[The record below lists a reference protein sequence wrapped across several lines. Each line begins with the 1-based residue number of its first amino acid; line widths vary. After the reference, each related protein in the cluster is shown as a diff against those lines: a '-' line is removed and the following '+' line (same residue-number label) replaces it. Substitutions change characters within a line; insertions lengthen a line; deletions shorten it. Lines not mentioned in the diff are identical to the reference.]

1 MPATP
6 RILFIGGHDPSG
18 GAGLQADIETA
29 AAHACRAFSL
39 VTCLTTQDSRNIL
52 DIHPQEAGVFAAQ
65 LRCLLH
71 DVQPDVIKIGLI
83 GSLEIAQT
91 LTRELPDLP
100 LVLDPVLASGGGTR
114 VADDALVELIRDQLV
129 SRASLVTPNRA
140 EARRLSRCEDAGQAA
155 RTLLSA
161 GCPQVL
167 LTGADE
173 AATDAVTNV
182 LLNKDGT
189 RTFDHP
195 LLPHRYHGS
204 GCTLASACACNL
216 AKGRDIETAAGN
228 ALDWTWETLR
238 RAECPGK
245 GQHLP
250 FRQIPA
256 P

>member
-1 MPATP
+1 MPFSP
-6 RILFIGGHDPSG
+6 NILFIGGHDPSG

-29 AAHACRAFSL
+29 AAHGCRAFSL
-39 VTCLTTQDSRNIL
+39 VTSLTTQDSRNIVA
-52 DIHPQEAGVFAAQ
+52 IHPQHTGVFQAQ
-65 LRCLLH
+65 LECLLN
-71 DVQPDVIKIGLI
+71 DIQPDVIKIGLI
-83 GSLEIAQT
+83 GTPGIAQI
-91 LTRELPDLP
+91 LARHLPDRP
-100 LVLDPVLASGGGTR
+100 LVLDPVLAAGGGTR
-114 VADDALVELIRDQLV
+114 VADDALVALIQDQLI

-140 EARRLSRCEDAGQAA
+140 EARRLSACENARQAA
-155 RTLLSA
+155 QALLSA

-173 AATDAVTNV
+173 ADTDSVTNL

-189 RTFDHP
+189 QLFRHP

-216 AKGRDIETAAGN
+216 AKGKDIETAVQN
-228 ALDWTWETLR
+228 ALDWTWRTLSE
-238 RAECPGK
+238 AECPGK

-250 FRQIPA
+250 YRQIPA